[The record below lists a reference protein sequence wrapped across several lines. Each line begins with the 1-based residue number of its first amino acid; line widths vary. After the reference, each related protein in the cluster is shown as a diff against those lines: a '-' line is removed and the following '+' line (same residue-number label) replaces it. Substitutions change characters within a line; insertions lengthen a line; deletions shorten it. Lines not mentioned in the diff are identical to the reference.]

1 MGLKLKMKLLDFKLE
16 NKTVA
21 ILYNFEKWDFFEER
35 NKDTF
40 ITLHL
45 SWYQKI

>member
-1 MGLKLKMKLLDFKLE
+1 MGLKLKTKLLTFNLE
-16 NKTVA
+16 NKTIDV
-21 ILYNFEKWDFFEER
+21 LYNPEKYNLFEEK

-45 SWYQKI
+45 FWYQKI